1 MSDETARQ
9 IEYLIEATQQD
20 IQIKASLL
28 ADVVEG
34 EVLVSEMLQ
43 DIKLDVAD
51 IKEGLF
57 QFFNDEQARFKIQ
70 QDQYDEVYFR
80 TLEALRER
88 SGTPTQGQ
96 GGVGGAGG
104 DAGDGG
110 AGGAGAGAVAGAIA
124 GGAAAGF
131 AGRTA
136 NLLLRRIPQLAIVAG
151 AIAAGVDYFAEFEE
165 QLASLKAEGIDPETA
180 MTEAATQAA
189 GKLTADITDLFIE
202 QIGNLGLDLLADEL
216 GMTPAQVAEFRESI
230 GELDGYLSTAM
241 IGLVD
246 RMVSFFGDETSIAQE
261 RQTADE
267 IADIKEQTADDLSD
281 VEENLAE
288 AKKREARLAEIEEE
302 LDTASGM
309 ERLGLVAEKAK
320 LQLYNKT
327 FGTSEEL
334 EQQAQEIA
342 TTGEEQVQDVARS
355 GQLSQA
361 GFAAEQDLGQLDTAQ
376 QQQFRTEVP
385 SSEKEEWLKE
395 NTDPLLLSASES
407 GAIKVQLLELQ
418 TGQGQLARAGAI
430 AITGHPVEIEDL
442 KALEN
447 LSADQLEAILI
458 NDDILLRS
466 RLKGGALDNGT
477 RKIVEYLYRVNSG
490 QIVAESSTP
499 NLTSAQTDEVQQLDL
514 GGTIEPGQAAIVG
527 EKGPE
532 LVLGPAEVVGREDTG
547 ALLSGSSPMLAGALA
562 AQVNQTTVQQP
573 IPVIVTNVETAAL
586 SITPSPTISAAVPVS
601 EMSSNMLAM
610 SSAPVIISSTQ
621 GGSTVTNM
629 VNNSSTNVIGGGA
642 PARSSDVGH
651 RRLQDRMQGVV

>member
-1 MSDETARQ
+1 MSDETASQ
-9 IEYLIEATQQD
+9 IEYLIEITQQD
-20 IQIKASLL
+20 FELKAALL
-28 ADVVEG
+28 EDNVEG
-34 EVLVSEMLQ
+34 DLLVAEVLE
-43 DIKLDVAD
+43 DIKLDVSG
-51 IKEGLF
+51 IKDGLF
-57 QFFNDEQARFKIQ
+57 EFFKEEQDRFQIQ
-70 QDQYDEVYFR
+70 QNLSKEEYFR
-80 TLEALRER
+80 LREALQEAAGKGQAPAGTG
-88 SGTPTQGQ
+88 SGGEGEE
-96 GGVGGAGG
+96 GGSTESGGAV
-104 DAGDGG
+104 
-110 AGGAGAGAVAGAIA
+110 AGAVAGS
-124 GGAAAGF
+124 AAAGF

-165 QLASLKAEGIDPETA
+165 QLVRLKAEGIDPETA

-189 GKLTADITDLFIE
+189 GKLTADITDLIIE
-202 QIGNLGLDLLADEL
+202 PIGNFGLDLLADEL

-246 RMVSFFGDETSIAQE
+246 RLVSFFGDETSIAQE

-267 IADIKEQTADDLSD
+267 IADIKEQTADDISD

-302 LDTASGM
+302 LDTTSGM

-320 LQLYNKT
+320 LQLYNQT

-342 TTGEEQVQDVARS
+342 RTGEEQVQDVARR

-395 NTDPLLLSASES
+395 NTDPLLISASES

-430 AITGHPVEIEDL
+430 AITGHPVKIEDL
-442 KALEN
+442 QALEN
-447 LSADQLEAILI
+447 LSPEQLEAILI

-466 RLKGGALDNGT
+466 RLRGGALDNGT

-490 QIVAESSTP
+490 QIEPVEQMPVLS
-499 NLTSAQTDEVQQLDL
+499 NEVPQMDA
-514 GGTIEPGQAAIVG
+514 GGTIEPGKAAIVG

-532 LVLGPAEVVGREDTG
+532 LVFGPAEVVGREDT
-547 ALLSGSSPMLAGALA
+547 ADILSGSSPMLAGPLA
-562 AQVNQTTVQQP
+562 AQINQTTVQQP
-573 IPVIVTNVETAAL
+573 IPVIVTNAETAAL
-586 SITPSPTISAAVPVS
+586 SITPSPAVSAIVPVGD
-601 EMSSNMLAM
+601 MSRNVAAT
-610 SSAPVIISSTQ
+610 SSAPIVISSTQ
-621 GGSTVTNM
+621 GGSTVNNM
-629 VNNSSTNVIGGGA
+629 VNNNSTTVLGGGA
-642 PARSSDVGH
+642 PARSSDVAH
-651 RRLQDRMQGVV
+651 RRLTDRMQGVV